1 MADTQLLS
9 SVQTIARK
17 AGDAI
22 LEHYGSPVPVE
33 YKSDD
38 SPLTHAD
45 RASHHLIKEEL
56 ENLTPEIPVLSEE
69 SEENVAEERHSWST
83 FWLVDPLD
91 GTKEFIKQSGEFT
104 VNIALVEDDSPTL
117 GVIYV
122 PAQNLTFY
130 AIRGE
135 GAFRQVDGEDP
146 RPISTRP
153 ADEENLAVVAS
164 RDHAGP
170 ELETFLS
177 NLSDPDLESM
187 GSSLKFC
194 LVAAGQ
200 ADVYFRDVPTMEWDT
215 GAAQCI
221 VETAG
226 GMVCDFDG
234 NRLTYNKES
243 LRNPSLITVGD
254 PSWDWQVFMPQP
266 NR

>member
-1 MADTQLLS
+1 MPHRKLLS
-9 SVQTIARK
+9 SVHTIARE

-33 YKSDD
+33 YKGDD

-45 RASHHLIKEEL
+45 QASHHLITEKL
-56 ENLTPEIPVLSEE
+56 RALTPEIPVLSEE
-69 SEENVAEERHSWST
+69 SEENVRDNRHDWNE

-104 VNIALVEDDSPTL
+104 VNIALIEGKEPTL

-122 PAQNLTFY
+122 PAQDLTYY
-130 AIRGE
+130 AVRSE
-135 GAFRQVDGEDP
+135 GAFRQEDTNDP
-146 RPISTRP
+146 ESIQTRP
-153 ADEENLAVVAS
+153 ADERHLAVVAS

-177 NLSDPDLESM
+177 NLSDPELRSM

-194 LVAAGQ
+194 LVAAGR

-215 GAAQCI
+215 AAAQCI

-226 GMVCDFDG
+226 GIVCDFEG

-243 LRNPSLITVGD
+243 LRNPPLITVGD
-254 PSWDWQVFMPQP
+254 PSWNWQAFMPSLHI
-266 NR
+266 